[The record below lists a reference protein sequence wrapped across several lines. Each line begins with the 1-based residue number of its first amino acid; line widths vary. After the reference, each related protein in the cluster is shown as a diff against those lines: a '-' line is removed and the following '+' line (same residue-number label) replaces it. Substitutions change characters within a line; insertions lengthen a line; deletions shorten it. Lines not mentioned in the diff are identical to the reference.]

1 MKAGAFREPP
11 LVLFTPYKEAVRNMA
26 GKKKEVKEKPLDKM
40 TATELRTLAM
50 EIPGITG
57 VHGMNKNELIGEI
70 KMARGISEDSTKK
83 SSGKVRGLKEK
94 IRDLKAKRN
103 GFLDADDSK
112 MAALYRKRII
122 RLKKKTRRVD

>member
-1 MKAGAFREPP
+1 
-11 LVLFTPYKEAVRNMA
+11 MA
-26 GKKKEVKEKPLDKM
+26 GKKKEVKAKPLEKM

-57 VHGMNKNELIGEI
+57 VHGMNKNELVSEI
-70 KMARGISEDSTKK
+70 KTARGLSEDSAKK

-103 GFLDADDSK
+103 GFLDADDTK
-112 MAALYRKRII
+112 MADLYRKRII
-122 RLKKKTRRVD
+122 RLKKKTRRVE

>member
-1 MKAGAFREPP
+1 MG
-11 LVLFTPYKEAVRNMA
+11 
-26 GKKKEVKEKPLDKM
+26 GKKKEVKEKPLEKM

-50 EIPGITG
+50 EIPGIVG

-70 KMARGISEDSTKK
+70 KTARGISEGSDKK
-83 SSGKVRGLKEK
+83 TSGKVREIKKK
-94 IRDLKAKRN
+94 IRDLKAKRE
-103 GFLDADDSK
+103 GFLDAENHK

>member
-1 MKAGAFREPP
+1 
-11 LVLFTPYKEAVRNMA
+11 MA

-94 IRDLKAKRN
+94 IRSLRAKRN

>member
-1 MKAGAFREPP
+1 
-11 LVLFTPYKEAVRNMA
+11 MA
-26 GKKKEVKEKPLDKM
+26 SKKKEVKEKPLDKM

-94 IRDLKAKRN
+94 IRDLKAKRS

>member
-1 MKAGAFREPP
+1 
-11 LVLFTPYKEAVRNMA
+11 MA
-26 GKKKEVKEKPLDKM
+26 GKKKEVKAKPLEKM

-57 VHGMNKNELIGEI
+57 VHGMNKNELISEI
-70 KMARGISEDSTKK
+70 KTSRGISEDSVKK

-94 IRDLKAKRN
+94 IRALKAKRN
-103 GFLDADDSK
+103 GFLNADDTK

>member
-1 MKAGAFREPP
+1 
-11 LVLFTPYKEAVRNMA
+11 MA

-57 VHGMNKNELIGEI
+57 VHGMNKTELIGEI
-70 KMARGISEDSTKK
+70 KMARGISEDSAKK

>member
-1 MKAGAFREPP
+1 
-11 LVLFTPYKEAVRNMA
+11 MA
-26 GKKKEVKEKPLDKM
+26 GKKKEVKEKPLEKM

-57 VHGMNKNELIGEI
+57 VHGMNKNELISEI
-70 KMARGISEDSTKK
+70 KTARGISEDSVKK

-94 IRDLKAKRN
+94 IRALKAKRN
-103 GFLDADDSK
+103 GFLNADDTK